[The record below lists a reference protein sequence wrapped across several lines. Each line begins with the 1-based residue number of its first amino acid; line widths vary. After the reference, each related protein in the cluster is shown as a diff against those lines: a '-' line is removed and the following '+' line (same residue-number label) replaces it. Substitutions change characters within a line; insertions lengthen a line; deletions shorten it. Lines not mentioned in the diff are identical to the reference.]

1 MSLHP
6 QNRTLIFILIAL
18 LAANLIFMGT
28 QFFMK
33 GKRSGNNERKGM
45 LTDFLKEEV
54 KFSGAQMVAYDSL
67 RMHHREEGKSSFE
80 EMRNKKREM
89 FKSLG
94 QSQFAD
100 TAIAA
105 AAEVSAQN
113 QRAMETRFLNNLK
126 EIRNIGTPGQRAIF
140 DTGFYR
146 SFERRSHK

>member
-18 LAANLIFMGT
+18 LAANLIFMAT

-33 GKRSGNNERKGM
+33 GRKPGNPERRGM
-45 LTDFLKEEV
+45 MHDFLKNEV
-54 KFSGAQMVAYDSL
+54 KYSDAQMVAYDSL
-67 RMHHREEGKSSFE
+67 RAQHREEGKNAGE

-89 FKSLG
+89 FRSLG
-94 QSQFAD
+94 LSQFSD
-100 TAIAA
+100 SAISS
-105 AAEVSAQN
+105 AAEVSAEN
-113 QRAMETRFLNNLK
+113 QRAMEIRFLNNLK
-126 EIRNIGTPGQRAIF
+126 EIRNIGTPGQRAVF